1 MLGLR
6 CEENMNW
13 INLGFCERWSGAS
26 LSTGITDYKFLGQMN
41 NCLFLGKE
49 LRH

>member
-1 MLGLR
+1 
-6 CEENMNW
+6 MNW
-13 INLGFCERWSGAS
+13 IILAQDFCEHVSGTS